1 MHWSVI
7 ENGGVTSPRG
17 FRAAGVTAGL
27 KRSGR
32 PDLALLFSD
41 RPARAAGAFTSNRF
55 AAAPVEYDR
64 ALLAR
69 KAPVRGVVVN
79 SGNANACTGARGLAD
94 AEATAAEAAR
104 LLEVSPAEILV
115 CSTGRIGVPL
125 PLPLLFRGLDAAT
138 AALTPDGGAAAA
150 EAILTTDTRPK
161 ALAVEVRENGAAY
174 RIGGMAKGAGMIAP
188 KLEPPHA
195 TMLAFLTTDADVE
208 PGFLQTC
215 LTHGLEHSFNRITVD
230 GDTSTNDTVL
240 LLANGAAEGVTL
252 DETAPGAA
260 RFREALVHVMAEL
273 AREMVRDGEGATR
286 FIELCVSGAATPGEA
301 RRCAEAIA
309 NSALC
314 KTAWFGGDP
323 NWGRVLAAAGY
334 AGVQVIPGRASL
346 DYNGVPIVREG
357 RDAGTP
363 ETEQAAA
370 LKGPECRIELDLG
383 TGGPG
388 TATVWTC
395 DLSYEYV
402 KINAEYHT

>member
-1 MHWSVI
+1 MNWTVI
-7 ENGGVTSPRG
+7 DNGDVTSPRG
-17 FRAAGVTAGL
+17 FRAAGVAAGL
-27 KRSGR
+27 KQSGR
-32 PDLALLFSD
+32 PDLSLVFSD
-41 RPARAAGAFTSNRF
+41 RPAWAAGAFTSNRF
-55 AAAPVEYDR
+55 AAAPVAYDR

-104 LLEVSPAEILV
+104 LLGVSPTEILV

-125 PLPLLFRGLDAAT
+125 SLPVLFRGLNAAT
-138 AALTPDGGAAAA
+138 AALSPDGGAAAA

-161 ALAVEVRENGAAY
+161 ALALEVRENGATY

-208 PGFLQTC
+208 PGFLQAC
-215 LTHGLEHSFNRITVD
+215 LTDGLDGSFNRITVD

-240 LLANGAAEGVTL
+240 LLANGAAGGNVLNQTS
-252 DETAPGAA
+252 PGAT
-260 RFREALVHVMAEL
+260 RFRAAVAHVMAVL

-286 FIELCVSGAATPGEA
+286 FIELCVSGAASRGEA

-323 NWGRVLAAAGY
+323 NWGRLLAAAGY
-334 AGVQVIPGRASL
+334 ADVQVNPERVSL

-383 TGGPG
+383 TDGTG
-388 TATVWTC
+388 TAVVWTC